1 MSSLA
6 IPTWHIL
13 VGLVSDLPRSP
24 ARPSSLL
31 THCPPPPPTSS
42 SVRLPPRPDP
52 QTTFGTWRVRQQTT
66 PPRSLNTLE
75 KRHRLLGRP
84 RRRGSRKTL
93 RKGAEGDI
101 RSDVALFRSSV
112 ASVLSDVSLAR
123 SDAGLLWSGVVSVLS
138 DVSLAWSLVV
148 FSAPAWP
155 FFCPTWRPSCPTH
168 MTLTWSSVALFRS
181 RETSTFSDEACL
193 VQCGTVPI

>member
-31 THCPPPPPTSS
+31 THCPPPPLSP

-52 QTTFGTWRVRQQTT
+52 QTTLGTWRVRQQTT
-66 PPRSLNTLE
+66 APRSLNTLE

-84 RRRGSRKTL
+84 GRRGSRKTL
-93 RKGAEGDI
+93 REGAEGGV

-148 FSAPAWP
+148 FSAPVWH
-155 FFCPTWRPSCPTH
+155 FFC
-168 MTLTWSSVALFRS
+168 
-181 RETSTFSDEACL
+181 
-193 VQCGTVPI
+193 